1 MPIAAV
7 IFDYGCVLSL
17 APSQE
22 DYEPLRK
29 ALGVDPAVFQEIYWR
44 NRHAYDLDE
53 LSGTGYWQEV
63 VREAGTTNSS
73 QLIPE
78 LTTLDNQLWT
88 TPNPV
93 MIGWVRLLRA
103 RGLKTAII
111 SNMPR
116 NVGDYLRRTAQWIE
130 LFDHLCFSGEMKI
143 GKPDPAIYRACLDAL
158 GVPAAQ
164 ALFIDDREVNVK
176 PALAVGMHGL
186 VFQSVEQLQTDLAP
200 YGLAASLADAKMSF
214 ASNPQPCARL

>member
-1 MPIAAV
+1 MQIAAV

-29 ALGVDPAVFQEIYWR
+29 AIGVDPALFQEIYWR

-53 LSGTGYWQEV
+53 LSGTAYWHEV
-63 VREAGTTNSS
+63 VRGGGAANSPRLL
-73 QLIPE
+73 QE

-93 MIGWVRLLRA
+93 MIEWVRLLRA

-116 NVGDYLRRTAQWIE
+116 NVGDYLRRKAPWIE
-130 LFDHLCFSGEMKI
+130 LFNFLCFSGEMKVA
-143 GKPDPAIYRACLDAL
+143 KPDPAIYRACLDSL
-158 GVPAAQ
+158 GVPAAH
-164 ALFIDDREVNVK
+164 ALFIDDREVNVQ
-176 PALAVGMHGL
+176 PALAMGMHGV
-186 VFQSVEQLQTDLAP
+186 VFQSVERLQTDLTP
-200 YGLAASLADAKMSF
+200 YGLAASLADAKMSL
-214 ASNPQPCARL
+214 ASNPEPHTRL